1 MSDAVLRAH
10 QVDVGYRSNRRSH
23 VTILQ
28 EVDLELRP
36 GSLVCLLGPNGAGKS
51 TLLRTLVGAQRPMA
65 GTVELGGRD
74 IRDLDPRGRA
84 RRLSVVLTDRIDV
97 GYLSA
102 LELVRLGRSPRSGRL
117 ARLGATDHEVVD
129 WALQVAGATELA
141 ARQVHELS
149 DGERQRVMI
158 ARALAQE
165 PDVLVLDEPTAFLD
179 LTRRVEL
186 MSLLRGLTT
195 TTELAVLMSTHE
207 LELALRHADDIWLV
221 HPDRRFQCGAPEDLA
236 FAGDIGR
243 AYAGTGI
250 EFDDEA
256 GTFTVRNARSELPVR
271 VHGDER
277 AARWAARAVVRA
289 GWQPVGP
296 TSGPVDVTLEVASK
310 PDAIRWDLRTPGLDT
325 RGSGCAA
332 LVEHLRGLDPR

>member
-1 MSDAVLRAH
+1 VSDAVLRAH
-10 QVDVGYRSNRRSH
+10 QVDAGYRSSRRSH
-23 VTILQ
+23 VTILR
-28 EVDLELRP
+28 EVDIELRP
-36 GSLVCLLGPNGAGKS
+36 GALVCLLGPNGAGKS

-65 GTVELGGRD
+65 GTVELGGHN
-74 IRDLDPRGRA
+74 IQHLDPRGRA
-84 RRLSVVLTDRIDV
+84 QRLSVVLTDRIDV

-117 ARLGATDHEVVD
+117 ARLVATDHEVVD
-129 WALQVAGATELA
+129 WALDAAGATDLA
-141 ARQVHELS
+141 TRQVHELS

-186 MSLLRGLTT
+186 MSLLRGLTAT
-195 TTELAVLMSTHE
+195 TDLAVLMSTHE
-207 LELALRHADDIWLV
+207 LELALRHADEIWLV
-221 HPDRRFQCGAPEDLA
+221 HPDRHFQCGAPEDLA

-256 GTFTVRNARSELPVR
+256 GTFTVRNPRNELPIR

-277 AARWAARAVVRA
+277 ATRWATRAVVRA
-289 GWQPVGP
+289 GWQPEP
-296 TSGPVDVTLEVASK
+296 TADSTLDVASG
-310 PDAIRWDLRTPGLDT
+310 PDAIRWDLRTAGLSA
-325 RGSGCAA
+325 RGTGCSA
-332 LVEHLRGLDPR
+332 LVEHLRGLDRC